1 MKNNS
6 GFIITIGRMSS
17 SSGLAQ
23 DFGHTQKLSTY
34 QIKIEREGEKDETG
48 ASGES
53 KRRERENLLSW
64 WCIVKID
71 FSHICSKRY

>member
-34 QIKIEREGEKDETG
+34 QIKIEREGKKDMKMKQG
-48 ASGES
+48 P
-53 KRRERENLLSW
+53 RERMREGRERT
-64 WCIVKID
+64 
-71 FSHICSKRY
+71 F